1 MILQSLAPH
10 ANKMK
15 YLVNENSTTIL
26 TAMGVVGTVTTAV
39 LTGKASFKAAKIIA
53 ANERTVILYD
63 EDDSKIDKSVH
74 LTSKEKIQLVWT
86 QYIPPAASCA
96 ITIASIVVSH
106 RVDAKKIA
114 ALTMSSAV
122 TERAF
127 QEYKDKI
134 TQKLGEKK
142 AEEVRAEIAQDRVN
156 KNPVEGSQVIMTGT
170 GDVLCYDNL
179 TGRYFT
185 SSMEK
190 LRGAENDINHQLL
203 HRSYASL
210 SEFFEI
216 VGLGATTFTDSVGWC
231 MDIPLNVQYSTT
243 LSVDGRPCIAI
254 DFEPMPK
261 TGYEHMYE

>member
-39 LTGKASFKAAKIIA
+39 LTGKASFKAA
-53 ANERTVILYD
+53 RVIEKETQEINKEAGTNVTMD
-63 EDDSKIDKSVH
+63 Q
-74 LTSKEKIQLVWT
+74 LTTKGCVQLVWPL
-86 QYIPPAASCA
+86 YIPAITSGL

-203 HRSYASL
+203 HRSHASL

>member
-39 LTGKASFKAAKIIA
+39 LTGKASFKAAEVIEEA
-53 ANERTVILYD
+53 TVIANTGGPDQTKDPVY
-63 EDDSKIDKSVH
+63 
-74 LTSKEKIQLVWT
+74 LTTKEKVKAVWPLYLPAVTSGLV
-86 QYIPPAASCA
+86 
-96 ITIASIVVSH
+96 TIASIVVAH

-142 AEEVRAEIAQDRVN
+142 AEEVRDEIAQDRVN
-156 KNPVEGSQVIMTGT
+156 KNPVEGSQVIMTGA

-203 HRSYASL
+203 HRSHASL

-231 MDIPLNVQYSTT
+231 MDLPLNVQYSTT
-243 LSVDGRPCIAI
+243 MSTDGRPCIAI
-254 DFEPMPK
+254 DFDPMPK
-261 TGYEHMYE
+261 TGYESMYE